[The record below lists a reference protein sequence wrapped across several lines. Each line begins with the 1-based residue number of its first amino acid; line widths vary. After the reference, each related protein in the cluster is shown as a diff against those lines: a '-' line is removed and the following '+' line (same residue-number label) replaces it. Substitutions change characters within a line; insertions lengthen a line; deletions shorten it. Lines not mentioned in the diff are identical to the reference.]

1 MGLVNRRAAFAIAGL
16 VALSGLYTGP
26 AAAQDRAAL
35 VEVDAVIEEPLSQT
49 MPVIGRFVARQAGPV
64 AALVSGP
71 VEEILVDVGDRVAK
85 GDVLVRLSTDVTVG
99 NRNLRG
105 AELNEK
111 KAALGSAQA
120 QLQLAKQELAR
131 LENLKKSAAFSQ
143 ASYEDKRAEVA
154 RYQSSAAEKKASVV
168 RAQAN
173 LDLAE
178 LDLKRSEIS
187 APYNGVVIARQAVAG
202 AYVNTGA
209 PVVNLVNDE
218 DMEIEADVPAG
229 RLAGLAPGR
238 AVRATLDSGFNVM
251 AVVRAVIP
259 TENALTRTR
268 PVRFTTQFA
277 GETPLQYA
285 TDQSVTVLLP
295 MGEPRD
301 IVSVH
306 KDAVI
311 ARGAGYI
318 VYVIEDGKAQIRQ
331 VKLSDAVGARLEVIS
346 GLAPG
351 DLTVTRGNER
361 LRPGQNATYKGMPG
375 GDG

>member
-1 MGLVNRRAAFAIAGL
+1 MGLVNRRVAFAIAGL
-16 VALSGLYTGP
+16 IVLSGLYTGP
-26 AAAQDRAAL
+26 AAAQGRAAQ

-49 MPVIGRFVARQAGPV
+49 MPIIGRFVARQAGPV

-85 GDVLVRLSTDVTVG
+85 GDVLARLSTDVTVG
-99 NRNLRG
+99 NRNLRE

-111 KAALGSAQA
+111 KAALGSAEA
-120 QLQLAKQELAR
+120 QLRLAKQELSR

-154 RYQSSAAEKKASVV
+154 RYLSSAAEKKASVV

-178 LDLKRSEIS
+178 LDLKRSEIK

-209 PVVNLVNDE
+209 PVVSLVNDE

-238 AVRATLDSGFNVM
+238 AVRATLDSGLNVM

-285 TDQSVTVLLP
+285 TDQSVTVMLP
-295 MGEPRD
+295 VGEPRD

-318 VYVIEDGKAQIRQ
+318 VYVVEDGKAQIRQ
-331 VKLSDAVGARLEVIS
+331 VKLSEAVGARLEVIS

-351 DLTVTRGNER
+351 DLAVTRGNER
-361 LRPGQNATYKGMPG
+361 LRTGQDATYKGMPG

>member
-1 MGLVNRRAAFAIAGL
+1 MRVVNCRTAFTGAVLAALVLLHAAPTVAQGRAA
-16 VALSGLYTGP
+16 
-26 AAAQDRAAL
+26 Q
-35 VEVDAVIEEPLSQT
+35 VEVDAVIEEPLRQT

-85 GDVLVRLSTDVTVG
+85 GDVLVRLSTDITVG
-99 NRNLRG
+99 NRNLRE
-105 AELNEK
+105 AELSEK
-111 KAALGSAQA
+111 KARLGSARA
-120 QLQLAKQELAR
+120 QLRLAKQELAR
-131 LENLKKSAAFSQ
+131 IESLKKSAAFSQ

-154 RYQSSAAEKKASVV
+154 RYQSSVAEANASVA
-168 RAQAN
+168 RAKAN
-173 LDLAE
+173 LELSE
-178 LDLKRSEIS
+178 LDMKRAEIK
-187 APYNGVVIARQAVAG
+187 APYNGVVVARQAVAG
-202 AYVNTGA
+202 AYITTGA
-209 PVVNLVNDE
+209 SVVSLVNDE

-238 AVRATLDSGFNVM
+238 AIRATLDTGRNVM
-251 AVVRAVIP
+251 AVVRSVIP

-268 PVRFTTQFA
+268 PVRFTPQLA
-277 GETPLQYA
+277 GDLPPRFA

-318 VYVIEDGKAQIRQ
+318 VYAVEEGKAQLKQVELGEAAGIRT
-331 VKLSDAVGARLEVIS
+331 EVLS
-346 GLAPG
+346 GLIAG
-351 DLTVTRGNER
+351 DLVVTRGNER
-361 LRPGQNATYKGMPG
+361 LRPGQDVTYNTKAH
-375 GDG
+375 